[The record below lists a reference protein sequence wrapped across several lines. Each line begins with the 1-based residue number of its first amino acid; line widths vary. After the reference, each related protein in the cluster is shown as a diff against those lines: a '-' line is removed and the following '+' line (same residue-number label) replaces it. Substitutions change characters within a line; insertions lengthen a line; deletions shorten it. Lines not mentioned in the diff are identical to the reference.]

1 MFLKFHILLF
11 TVLLFSNQTR
21 SQNIQKDT
29 QRQSVKDDGTNYY
42 QSDEINRLD
51 ILEAMD
57 FAGIKVNKFK
67 LGSFDTTYNITFV
80 IEEFVDSK
88 LKKIDTIFSRDNL
101 YGFYIGEKRYND
113 YIDQIKIFSK
123 QKNSICTGKI
133 ETYVGSDGF
142 KLVGDTSVKNR
153 FYNWRSFIDPT
164 WKINKKIALMIYA
177 SSWTDKK
184 YKIQR
189 FCGTMNLKEGD
200 NATNE
205 LLKESPHY
213 YLFSYKVTK

>member
-1 MFLKFHILLF
+1 MFLKFYILLF

-21 SQNIQKDT
+21 SQNIQKNT

-42 QSDEINRLD
+42 QSDDINQLD

-67 LGSFDTTYNITFV
+67 LGSFDTTYSIIFI

-88 LKKIDTIFSRDNL
+88 LKKTDTIFNRNNL
-101 YGFYIGEKRYND
+101 YGFYIAEKRYND

-123 QKNSICTGKI
+123 QENNICTGKV

-153 FYNWRSFIDPT
+153 YYNWRSFINPT
-164 WKINKKIALMIYA
+164 WRLNKKNPLMIYA

-184 YKIQR
+184 YNVQR
-189 FCGTMNLKEGD
+189 FCGTMNLKED
-200 NATNE
+200 DIATNE

-213 YLFSYKVTK
+213 FLFSYKVTK